1 MFQGKLLAKSA
12 FWPLVVL
19 WLAVHA
25 ALLALILSVK
35 FLTVKIMA
43 LLLMAAA
50 LVWLVTGRRNRP
62 SLPAPSG
69 MV

>member
-1 MFQGKLLAKSA
+1 MFQGRFSLKSGL
-12 FWPLVVL
+12 WPLVVL

-35 FLTVKIMA
+35 FLTVKITA

-50 LVWLVTGRRNRP
+50 LVWLVTGRKNRP